1 MKAFI
6 LVMLVMASSG
16 FTAASDR
23 YISIHSPGENDSIDP
38 GRPIAVSGSGKGL
51 FEGNVVVRIEDMDG
65 RQLAQVATTMQRDD
79 IAAAGP
85 WQAEITLSEPA
96 PAAIRLIAFSPSPQE
111 GDAAITS
118 KPVLLRTTGHGL
130 ENVDWQLRQYLGE
143 SGEMTQVLP
152 ETTVAARFSHVRIE
166 GSAGCNRFFGA
177 YSSGPGNRLA
187 LAPGIGSTQMACPPA
202 IARQEQ
208 RYLALLPLVATWQRH
223 GDSLQ
228 LLDNDQQPILEYA
241 AAKPA
246 SLEDTP
252 WQASGINNGRGGVV
266 TSASTHLATAT
277 FTHDSI
283 SGSAG
288 CNTFN
293 ATYRIE
299 DNRIIVGPVA
309 TTRRHCAE
317 PEGIMQQEQEYLDA
331 LERVRTYTLTSDGLE
346 LRDENGSLQVG
357 YRVQGN

>member
-6 LVMLVMASSG
+6 LVMLMLSISG
-16 FTAASDR
+16 FTAAADR

-38 GRPIAVSGSGKGL
+38 GGPIAVSGAGKGL

-85 WQAEITLSEPA
+85 WQTEITLSAPA
-96 PAAIRLIAFSPSPQE
+96 PAAIRLIAFSPSPME

-143 SGEMTQVLP
+143 AGEMTQVLP
-152 ETTVAARFSHVRIE
+152 ETTVDARFSHVRIE

-177 YSSGPGNRLA
+177 YSSGPDNRLT

-202 IARQEQ
+202 ISRQEQ
-208 RYLALLPLVATWQRH
+208 RYLALLPLVATWQQND
-223 GDSLQ
+223 DSMQ
-228 LLDNDQQPILEYA
+228 LLDNDQKPILEYV

-246 SLEDTP
+246 ALEDTH

-266 TSASTHLATAT
+266 SGMSTHLATAT
-277 FTHDSI
+277 FTNDKI
-283 SGSAG
+283 SGNAG
-288 CNTFN
+288 CNTFT
-293 ATYRIE
+293 ATYQIE
-299 DNRIIVGPVA
+299 DNRITVGPAA

-331 LERVRTYTLTSDGLE
+331 LARARTYTLKTDSLE
-346 LRDENGSLQVG
+346 LRDENGALQVG
-357 YRVQGN
+357 YRVLGN

>member
-6 LVMLVMASSG
+6 LVMLMMTISG
-16 FTAASDR
+16 FTAASDH

-38 GRPIAVSGSGKGL
+38 GSPIAVSGSGKGL
-51 FEGNVVVRIEDMDG
+51 FEGNVVVQIEDMDG
-65 RQLAQVATTMQRDD
+65 RQLARVATTMKHDD
-79 IAAAGP
+79 IAAAGT
-85 WQAEITLSEPA
+85 WQTEIVLPEPA

-130 ENVDWQLRQYLGE
+130 ENVDWQLRQYRGE
-143 SGEMTQVLP
+143 SGEMALVLP
-152 ETTVAARFSHVRIE
+152 ETTVDARFSHVRIE

-177 YSSGPGNRLA
+177 YNSGPDNRLT

-202 IARQEQ
+202 ISRQEQ
-208 RYLALLPLVATWQRH
+208 RYLALLPLVTTWARYN
-223 GDSLQ
+223 DSLR
-228 LLDNDQQPILEYA
+228 LLDKGQQPILEYT

-266 TSASTHLATAT
+266 SGMSTHLATAT
-277 FTHDSI
+277 FTDDKI
-283 SGSAG
+283 IGSAG
-288 CNTFN
+288 CNNFT

-299 DNRIIVGPVA
+299 DNRMTIGPAA

-331 LERVRTYTLTSDGLE
+331 LTRARSFTLKTDSLE
-346 LRDENGSLQVG
+346 LRDENGALQVR
-357 YRVQGN
+357 YRVQEN